1 MFCGIYLRA
10 ISQEVLMNLVQN
22 ICSVL
27 DFNFTITT
35 SSLKADLSYM

>member
-10 ISQEVLMNLVQN
+10 ISQVLMNLIQN
-22 ICSVL
+22 MCSVL

-35 SSLKADLSYM
+35 SLKADLSYM